1 MTNFEKI
8 KNMSVEELADTMDK
22 TLIDCEVCPICEFC
36 ALHNNDTFY
45 EFDSCSESWEQ
56 WLKSEVEE

>member
-8 KNMSVEELADTMDK
+8 KNMSVEELAHTIANAMV
-22 TLIDCEVCPICEFC
+22 DCVWCPISEFC
-36 ALHNNDTFY
+36 ALHNNDTTQ
-45 EFDSCSESWEQ
+45 EFESCSESWEQ

>member
-8 KNMSVEELADTMDK
+8 KNMSVEELADFIAEMAECDRCFVYCSG
-22 TLIDCEVCPICEFC
+22 DCK
-36 ALHNNDTFY
+36 Y
-45 EFDSCSESWEQ
+45 SWEQ

>member
-8 KNMSVEELADTMDK
+8 KNMSVKELAKTMSNKIVDCDFC
-22 TLIDCEVCPICEFC
+22 TL
-36 ALHNNDTFY
+36 HRNDEFY
-45 EFDSCSESWEQ
+45 EFDTCSGSWEQ